1 MLARLNNRLKQLE
14 NKIAPKGRHL
24 VFVFD
29 GSGEPGAP
37 SRDEQLAA
45 FKAQHS
51 LAPGDHL
58 HEVTVTSPNPATQ
71 PTSERQLQCRT
82 AAP

>member
-1 MLARLNNRLKQLE
+1 MQARILDRLRILE
-14 NKIAPKGRHL
+14 AKIAPKGRHL
-24 VFVFD
+24 VFVSD

-37 SRDEQLAA
+37 SRDDQLAA

-58 HEVTVTSPNPATQ
+58 HEVTVTFA
-71 PTSERQLQCRT
+71 
-82 AAP
+82 